1 MGAEGVHAVAD
12 GAPPDTARDAAPDHV
27 FTVRAVDP
35 GTGARRGRLR
45 TAHGVVETPAF
56 MPVGTSAAVKGM
68 DPDDLVAVGAQIIL
82 SNAYHLW
89 LRPGHRVIAEL
100 GGLHAFMGWS
110 RPILTDSGG
119 FQIYSLAALRRV
131 SDEGVSFRSHL
142 DGALRHLTPEG
153 AIEVQDALGAD
164 IVMAF
169 DECLAYRATDAEA
182 AEALRRT
189 VAWARRCAE
198 VRRSRPSL
206 LFGIVQGGFSL
217 ALRDRA
223 IDETVAVGFDGYAI
237 GGLSVGEPK
246 AEMLRVV
253 DHVVPRLPADRPRYL
268 MGVGTPADLVD
279 GVARGLDLFDCV
291 MPTRHARTGWL
302 FTSEGRVSIKHARY
316 ATDDRP
322 LDPACGCS
330 TCRRFSRAYLRHL
343 FQSNDPLA
351 VRLHTIHNLSFYLG
365 LMAEM
370 RHAIEAGRF
379 GAWKTQA
386 DAAAWHRTDT
396 VVQGEETSA

>member
-1 MGAEGVHAVAD
+1 MAAPSLHAVAEVA
-12 GAPPDTARDAAPDHV
+12 GPESGRDATQKRA
-27 FTVRAVDP
+27 FTVLAVDA

-56 MPVGTSAAVKGM
+56 MPVGTSAAVKGL

-82 SNAYHLW
+82 SNTYHLW
-89 LRPGHRVIAEL
+89 LRPGHQVIADL
-100 GGLHAFMGWS
+100 GGLHEFMGWS

-119 FQIYSLAALRRV
+119 FQVYSLAGLRRV

-142 DGALRHLTPEG
+142 DGSLHELTPEG
-153 AIEVQDALGAD
+153 AIEIQDALGAD

-169 DECLAYRATDAEA
+169 DECLAYPASEAEA

-189 VAWARRCAE
+189 TAWARRCAE
-198 VRRSRPSL
+198 VRRRRPSL

-217 ALRDRA
+217 RLRERA
-223 IDETVAVGFDGYAI
+223 IAESVAVGFDGYAI

-246 AEMLRVV
+246 AEMLRVI
-253 DHVVPRLPADRPRYL
+253 DHVAPRLPADMPRYL
-268 MGVGTPADLVD
+268 MGVGTPGDLADA
-279 GVARGLDLFDCV
+279 VARGLDLFDCV

-322 LDPACGCS
+322 LDPACACS

-370 RHAIEAGRF
+370 RRAIEDGRF
-379 GAWKTQA
+379 GAWKTAA
-386 DAAAWHRTDT
+386 DAAAWRRTDT

>member
-1 MGAEGVHAVAD
+1 MHSVAEIAVSET
-12 GAPPDTARDAAPDHV
+12 GRPSAPDLGFTVCSTDAA
-27 FTVRAVDP
+27 
-35 GTGARRGRLR
+35 TGARRGRLR
-45 TAHGVVETPAF
+45 TAHGVVDTPAF
-56 MPVGTSAAVKGM
+56 MPVGTSAAVKGV
-68 DPDDLVAVGAQIIL
+68 DPDDLVAVGAQMIL
-82 SNAYHLW
+82 ANAYHLW

-100 GGLHAFMGWS
+100 GGLHGFMGWS
-110 RPILTDSGG
+110 GPILTDSGG

-142 DGALRHLTPEG
+142 DGSLRHLTPEG

-169 DECLAYRATDAEA
+169 DECLAYPATDAET

-189 VAWARRCAE
+189 VAWARRCAG
-198 VRRSRPSL
+198 VRRTRPSQ

-217 ALRDRA
+217 GLRDRA
-223 IDETVAVGFDGYAI
+223 IAETLAVGFDGYAI

-246 AEMLRVV
+246 DEMLRIIE
-253 DHVVPRLPADRPRYL
+253 HVAPRLPESRPRYL
-268 MGVGTPADLVD
+268 MGVGTPGDLVE

-316 ATDDRP
+316 ATDERP
-322 LDPACGCS
+322 LDPACACS

-343 FQSNDPLA
+343 FVSNDPLA

-370 RHAIEAGRF
+370 RGAIADGRF
-379 GAWKTQA
+379 GAWKTRA
-386 DAAAWHRTDT
+386 DTAAWRRTDG
-396 VVQGEETSA
+396 VVQGEEASA

>member
-1 MGAEGVHAVAD
+1 LHTVAEVALPETD
-12 GAPPDTARDAAPDHV
+12 RDAASGRAFSV
-27 FTVRAVDP
+27 CAVDA

-89 LRPGHRVIAEL
+89 LRPGHRLIAQL
-100 GGLHAFMGWS
+100 GGLHGFMGWS

-142 DGALRHLTPEG
+142 DGALCHLTPEG

-169 DECLAYRATDAEA
+169 DECLAYPATEAEA

-189 VAWARRCAE
+189 VAWARRCAS

-223 IDETVAVGFDGYAI
+223 VDETVAVGFDGYAI

-246 AEMLRVV
+246 SEMLRVI
-253 DHVVPRLPADRPRYL
+253 DHVVPRLPAAKPRYL

-279 GVARGLDLFDCV
+279 GVSRGLDLFDCV

-351 VRLHTIHNLSFYLG
+351 VRLHTTHNLSFYLG

-370 RHAIEAGRF
+370 RRAIEDGRF
-379 GAWKTQA
+379 GVWKAQA
-386 DAAAWHRTDT
+386 DTAAWHRTDT